1 LFTTFAGMKFG
12 KLLQELIDENPA
24 MNEQPLIR

>member
-1 LFTTFAGMKFG
+1 LGSANMKFG
-12 KLLQELIDENPA
+12 KLLKDLTDGNPQ